1 MVLGLLAS
9 VAGDLTAEDLVYSD
23 AWGTQSACSGC
34 SYVKGHVVEKP
45 QEEVLKIDC
54 ICPPQP
60 TPTSAGCVCASQF
73 DWWWNLQ
80 CAKNL
85 SFSVSGCDSGAQ
97 WDLVAG
103 NFSGLVGPRDN
114 AAGACRRNESVGA
127 GSGAFLCNSRFPV
140 MGSTRRIEVQISF
153 PGTCAVERRA
163 VWSLPIASDIV
174 CTNVAQVIEEVR
186 RGSAAEI
193 VLIIVMLF
201 VGMCLGVVLCRRKQ
215 APTFA
220 EKPSRY
226 MQQLERDA
234 DGFEMT

>member
-1 MVLGLLAS
+1 MPPASSFKLFWGKASPRLSPHAHARMRPHAGSLQRLLGGAVVLGLLAS

-45 QEEVLKIDC
+45 QEEVLQIDC
-54 ICPPQP
+54 ICPPQVLAAPAPAPAPKRPRSPRLARAPSPRPFPPCARQSACDLCSARVTVRLCEPLGGLTPPLPVQP
-60 TPTSAGCVCASQF
+60 TPTSASCVCASQF

-114 AAGACRRNESVGA
+114 AAGALRA
-127 GSGAFLCNSRFPV
+127 LPV
-140 MGSTRRIEVQISF
+140 
-153 PGTCAVERRA
+153 
-163 VWSLPIASDIV
+163 
-174 CTNVAQVIEEVR
+174 
-186 RGSAAEI
+186 
-193 VLIIVMLF
+193 
-201 VGMCLGVVLCRRKQ
+201 
-215 APTFA
+215 APKCFCI
-220 EKPSRY
+220 P
-226 MQQLERDA
+226 
-234 DGFEMT
+234 

>member
-1 MVLGLLAS
+1 M
-9 VAGDLTAEDLVYSD
+9 
-23 AWGTQSACSGC
+23 
-34 SYVKGHVVEKP
+34 KGHVVEKP
-45 QEEVLKIDC
+45 KEEMLVIDC
-54 ICPPQP
+54 VCPPQSE
-60 TPTSAGCVCASQF
+60 SAPPCVCASQF

-85 SFSVSGCDSGAQ
+85 SVTVSGCSQGVK

-103 NFSGLVGPRDN
+103 NFSGLVGPKDN
-114 AAGACRRNESVGA
+114 AAGTCAAPGA
-127 GSGAFLCNSRFPV
+127 TPGSEATASPPIVCNSAFPT

-153 PGTCAVERRA
+153 PGSCAFERRA
-163 VWSLPIASDIV
+163 VWSLPIAADLA

-186 RGSAAEI
+186 RGSVGEI
-193 VLIIVMLF
+193 AIIIVMLL
-201 VGMCLGVVLCRRKQ
+201 VGCLMGCLLCRRKK
-215 APTFA
+215 PPSFS